1 MSEIRFVKIP
11 PMPRPEK
18 RPGRLSALALWCIA
32 GLGLVLSNLAMLPLA
47 EPLSRLNPQV
57 QLIITNALYYLPFA
71 ALPVFLLA
79 KRTPGLYE
87 AYRPNPI
94 SLFNVICTAVL
105 ALLGVFLVNDITILW
120 SIPFQKL
127 GLDVFAGG
135 FPTPANTR
143 ELALSIFTMA
153 AIPAVCEEFLF
164 RGVILSAFERCGTKH
179 AVVFSALLF
188 ALLHGSIIGAPSQ
201 FILGV
206 VLALLV
212 FWTDSIYAG
221 LIYHTVHNAAAIL
234 LDYMQAR
241 MPENAEIPADLFTAI
256 GGLAG
261 VLDLGLSILFSAA
274 LVLFTLKLFRLRGQ
288 LRGIAMEPR
297 SKIPLRRIEV
307 ILLIAGLI
315 LCALMYTLGLLTMMG
330 GT

>member
-1 MSEIRFVKIP
+1 
-11 PMPRPEK
+11 MPRPEK

-32 GLGLVLSNLAMLPLA
+32 GLGLILSGLAALPLA
-47 EPLSRLNPQV
+47 GFLSGLNPQL
-57 QLIITNALYYLPFA
+57 QLLITDALYYLPFA

-79 KRTPGLYE
+79 RKNPGLYE

-94 SLFNVICTAVL
+94 SLFNVICVAVL
-105 ALLGVFLVNDITILW
+105 ALLGVFLVNDLTVLW

-127 GLDVFAGG
+127 GLDVFAGS

-143 ELALSIFTMA
+143 ELALSIITLA

-164 RGVILSAFERCGTKH
+164 RGAVLSAFESGGTRH
-179 AVVFSALLF
+179 AVILSSLLF

-206 VLALLV
+206 ILALLV

-221 LIYHTVHNAAAIL
+221 LIYHTVHNAAAVI
-234 LDYMQAR
+234 LDYLQAQ
-241 MPENAEIPADLFTAI
+241 MPETAGASTDLFTAI

-274 LVLFTLKLFRLRGQ
+274 LVIFTLKIFRLRGR
-288 LRGIAMEPR
+288 LRGITTEA
-297 SKIPLRRIEV
+297 RRRMKLNQKEIL
-307 ILLIAGLI
+307 LLIAGLCF
-315 LCALMYTLGLLTMMG
+315 CALLYAANILLMTG
-330 GT
+330 GNLT